1 MAQANSNKPKSSSLI
16 RKSASSN
23 KKVVVKKRPSTYKSN
38 TSRKNQPIIISN
50 NEASV
55 FISKAKDLFKGGFLL
70 QSYRLLNQYK
80 DYSEMDSEAFLY
92 LAECN
97 RSIGNGI
104 DTDYKLS
111 EQYFLQSIA
120 LKPTKE
126 AFLSLG
132 QLYELGGFK
141 LKRDALKAVNYFQQ
155 AANEEVAFANF
166 ELGRLYLQGLPDSL
180 KNETKG
186 ISLLELA
193 GNQDVAEAQW
203 MLGSIYA
210 KGFNNIPKDM
220 PKAKTWFKKYKE
232 NKTIK
237 QEIKL

>member
-1 MAQANSNKPKSSSLI
+1 MAQVNSTKTKPSSIHKST
-16 RKSASSN
+16 AST
-23 KKVVVKKRPSTYKSN
+23 KKVVTKKRTSTNKSIS
-38 TSRKNQPIIISN
+38 SRKNQSTIIPNSD
-50 NEASV
+50 ADL
-55 FISKAKDLFKGGFLL
+55 FISKAKDLFNGGFFL
-70 QSYRLLNQYK
+70 QSFRLLNQYK
-80 DYSEMDSEAFLY
+80 DHSEMDSEAFRF
-92 LAECN
+92 LAEC
-97 RSIGNGI
+97 RKSVGNGI

-120 LKPTKE
+120 LKPSKE
-126 AFLSLG
+126 ALLSLG
-132 QLYELGGFK
+132 QIYEFGGYN

-155 AANEEVAFANF
+155 AAIQDLAFANF

-193 GNQDVAEAQW
+193 GNQEVAEAQW

-210 KGFNNIPKDM
+210 KGFNNIPRDM

-237 QEIKL
+237 QE